1 MRGPSF
7 FVSMSLG
14 LLATGA
20 IAGSQGRSA
29 ALSPRLD
36 SYLSTTVRP
45 SAAER
50 KLLIDGGPI
59 TKLLDADASKEV
71 AVFGAVWIDA
81 PVRRYVDA
89 VEDIENFEKGG
100 GFKLTKRIS
109 SPPALADFAQLRL
122 PEDDVRDLRSCRVGA
137 CMLKLGEKGLHAF
150 RTEVNW
156 NGPDTQTAAEAV
168 MRRLTFEYVTGYL
181 EGGNERA
188 RRVPRQLA
196 PHVCRRRIWFDGE

>member
-1 MRGPSF
+1 
-7 FVSMSLG
+7 MSLG

-81 PVRRYVDA
+81 TVRRYVDA

-137 CMLKLGEKGLHAF
+137 CMLKLGEKGLDAF